1 MIPALSHF
9 MGTVATTHKNDT
21 MTDTDRLAA
30 AFFGSDDHRPLPF
43 SVAGS
48 ALPAWM
54 QTNAPAPHAL
64 PAAEVLAAA
73 HYFDWLLEVPPKPA
87 AGEAA
92 PAQPEWLPL
101 SSVAVQAAALQP
113 DPLAQELPA
122 WLLEDTPANSGR
134 HRPEL
139 FVPDAEPAAVQA
151 DTVKA
156 AAPAAAPAAAT
167 PADSQQLTHARSLLQ
182 AGNLSA
188 ALPIYA
194 TLVDGGLLL
203 EAVIADL
210 QALPQAANTYTRQ
223 LLHILGDAYM
233 KHGQIPAALQC
244 YQSAL
249 RQPNP

>member
-1 MIPALSHF
+1 
-9 MGTVATTHKNDT
+9 MGAVATTHNNDT

-30 AFFGSDDHRPLPF
+30 AFFGSDDHRPAPF

-48 ALPAWM
+48 GLPAWM

-87 AGEAA
+87 AGAAA

-101 SSVAVQAAALQP
+101 SSVAVQAAAMQP
-113 DPLAQELPA
+113 DPMAQELPA
-122 WLLEDTPANSGR
+122 WLLDDSPATSGR

-139 FVPDAEPAAVQA
+139 LVPDAEPATVQTTTA
-151 DTVKA
+151 KPS
-156 AAPAAAPAAAT
+156 APATAPAAAT

-182 AGNLSA
+182 AGNPSA

-210 QALPQAANTYTRQ
+210 QALPQAASPNTRQ
-223 LLHILGDAYM
+223 LLHILGDAHM
-233 KHGQIPAALQC
+233 KNGEVQAALQC

-249 RQPNP
+249 RQPNH